1 MSLPYGC
8 QMTFPLLDCVPV
20 QPLFLFVSSC
30 VDFFFVCVWKGVHT
44 AKNGFQHFYLKFV
57 VSKACILFKK
67 KKKSS
72 KAIFSEL
79 HPIHHS
85 NSNFGWTGVDNLQ
98 TNKRS
103 FKDLFFLILE
113 FLPPFKL

>member
-57 VSKACILFKK
+57 VSKACILLKK
-67 KKKSS
+67 KKKKVAKQSFLNS
-72 KAIFSEL
+72 TPFTTVTAIL
-79 HPIHHS
+79 GGLVLI
-85 NSNFGWTGVDNLQ
+85 TCKQ
-98 TNKRS
+98 TKEAL
-103 FKDLFFLILE
+103 KIYFF
-113 FLPPFKL
+113 